1 MGLNASH
8 PSKYAKVVI
17 DDRPSLPADMPS
29 FKVMI
34 HEQLAASASN
44 SIEGSTILAKE
55 ISKSLVVDLFR
66 SNENPRKFGILLGDI
81 FKFDNIRSPTR
92 ELIYWSIQTDSTIG
106 NLNALSSSAMVRG
119 LAVSSSRIYS
129 ATWMVNFIKDAY
141 FFHDLSLPYFS
152 WLLKD
157 HEYCIN
163 PLISLASYFIPLQK
177 VCCHHRK
184 TAIHQIKMMWPSCRV
199 QWIRL

>member
-119 LAVSSSRIYS
+119 LAASSSRIYS

-184 TAIHQIKMMWPSCRV
+184 N
-199 QWIRL
+199 